1 MKFIELPL
9 EVQERL
15 KQEQKELHTHNV
27 NKAYWIRLYNEA
39 GTRYIEC
46 KRATIPYI
54 GDKGGYMPFGGGSYW
69 NIEYGKMAFC
79 KQKHQI
85 GNGFDWVL
93 CMGGNFTSV
102 NGYEIPKQVKT
113 KKEALEVIK
122 RIGKFKV

>member
-1 MKFIELPL
+1 MKFSELPL
-9 EVQERL
+9 EVQAKL
-15 KQEQKELHTHNV
+15 KKEQKELHNHCKND
-27 NKAYWIRLYNEA
+27 AYYILFYNEE
-39 GTRYIEC
+39 GTRYVEC
-46 KRATIPYI
+46 HRTSIPYTD
-54 GDKGGYMPFGGGSYW
+54 GYYMPFGGGSYW
-69 NIEYGKMAFC
+69 NIKYGKMAFC
-79 KQKHQI
+79 KQKHPI